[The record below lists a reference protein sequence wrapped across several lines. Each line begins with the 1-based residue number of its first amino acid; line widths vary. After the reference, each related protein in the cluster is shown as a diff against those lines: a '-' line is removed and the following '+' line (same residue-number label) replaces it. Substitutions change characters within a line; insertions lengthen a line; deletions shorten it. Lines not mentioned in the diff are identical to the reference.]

1 MMILR
6 LNAFH
11 MTSVLIALTTT
22 LSSLAFLLSNDYRA
36 FPHFISEADVGH
48 IPSLCFKGGFFLS
61 SLAMTWMMIDSTRRL
76 GEEEIEMSQQIFT
89 TAIGSTA
96 VISLW
101 FVIMYD
107 LHTNIRIHT
116 IAAGICFISSL
127 IWTKIYGS
135 AIGIDSNLFKRG
147 LLISA
152 SGCLAMMATLILAPN
167 YSSSRDVNPYLDSIQ
182 HFIVIA
188 APAEFVL
195 VAGLLASIYALGN
208 EEGEKNSS
216 SVST

>member
-1 MMILR
+1 MILR

-11 MTSVLIALTTT
+11 MTSLLIALTTI
-22 LSSLAFLLSNDYRA
+22 LSSLTFLFSNDYRA

-48 IPSLCFKGGFFLS
+48 LPSLCFKGGFFLS

-89 TAIGSTA
+89 TALGSTA

-135 AIGIDSNLFKRG
+135 AICIDSNLFKRG
-147 LLISA
+147 LFISA
-152 SGCLAMMATLILAPN
+152 SGCLAMLATLILAPN
-167 YSSSRDVNPYLDSIQ
+167 YSSSLNVNPYLDSIQ

-195 VAGLLASIYALGN
+195 VAGLLTSIYALGN

>member
-1 MMILR
+1 MILR

-11 MTSVLIALTTT
+11 MTSLLIALTTI
-22 LSSLAFLLSNDYRA
+22 LSSLTFLFSNDYRA

-48 IPSLCFKGGFFLS
+48 LPSLCFKGGFFLS

-89 TAIGSTA
+89 TALGSTA

-167 YSSSRDVNPYLDSIQ
+167 YSSSLDVNPYLDSIQ
-182 HFIVIA
+182 HFIVVA

>member
-1 MMILR
+1 MISLR
-6 LNAFH
+6 FNAYH
-11 MTSVLIALTTT
+11 MTSLFIALTTIF
-22 LSSLAFLLSNDYRA
+22 SSLMFLFSSDYRA

-48 IPSLCFKGGFFLS
+48 IPSLLFKGGFVLS
-61 SLAMTWMMIDSTRRL
+61 SLAMTWMMIESTRRL
-76 GEEEIEMSQQIFT
+76 VEEKKEMPHRILT
-89 TAIGSTA
+89 TVLGSIA

-107 LHTNIRIHT
+107 LHSNIRIHT

-127 IWTKIYGS
+127 MWTKVYGS
-135 AIGIDSNLFKRG
+135 AIDIDSNLFKRG

-152 SGCLAMMATLILAPN
+152 SGCIAMIGALSLAPR
-167 YSSSRDVNPYLDSIQ
+167 YTSSLETNAYLDSIQ
-182 HFIVIA
+182 NFIFVA
-188 APAEFVL
+188 APAEFAL

-216 SVST
+216 SVRT